1 MVKMQKNAKRFCAVL
16 LALGVLLSMSTVISA
31 RYAAIRSLTAGL
43 TISSSG
49 YASCQGTCTV
59 QSEYDAKVVLE
70 LQQKK
75 GTSWTTIMDWS
86 DSGRRVSFD
95 KGQFV
100 SRGYD
105 YRLKISADIYDSDLN
120 TKEMGLDAHTGIQ
133 ARFAAA
139 NRPPVPT
146 LGQRQ
151 SLRALQHDP
160 RSKNRKITLIC
171 CTWEN

>member
-59 QSEYDAKVVLE
+59 QSEYDANVVLE

-105 YRLKISADIYDSDLN
+105 YRLKISADIYDSDGELVEDG
-120 TKEMGLDAHTGIQ
+120 TSYSTIES
-133 ARFAAA
+133 F
-139 NRPPVPT
+139 
-146 LGQRQ
+146 
-151 SLRALQHDP
+151 
-160 RSKNRKITLIC
+160 
-171 CTWEN
+171 

>member
-70 LQQKK
+70 LNRRRGLPGRPSWIGVTAEEEFLLIK
-75 GTSWTTIMDWS
+75 GSSFPAAMTT
-86 DSGRRVSFD
+86 G
-95 KGQFV
+95 
-100 SRGYD
+100 
-105 YRLKISADIYDSDLN
+105 
-120 TKEMGLDAHTGIQ
+120 
-133 ARFAAA
+133 
-139 NRPPVPT
+139 
-146 LGQRQ
+146 
-151 SLRALQHDP
+151 
-160 RSKNRKITLIC
+160 
-171 CTWEN
+171 